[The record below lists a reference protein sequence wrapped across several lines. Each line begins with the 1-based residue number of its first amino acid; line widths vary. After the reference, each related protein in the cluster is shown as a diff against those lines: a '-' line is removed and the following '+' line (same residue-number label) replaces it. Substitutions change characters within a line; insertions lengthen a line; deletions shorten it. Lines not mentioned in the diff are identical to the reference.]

1 MSTFK
6 TKIFPEPE
14 LEFGDKHHHPDP
26 RLGLLQAGPLQTNL
40 GDTIKVGIVGSALTV
55 EKSTEFLSSIEDG
68 FAGNTEKHP
77 NLHPD
82 FPGLRN
88 QNPFRCRFE
97 VAAAEDG
104 VLTKIEIEKIT
115 KEPSNARAV
124 EIAVDAVI
132 AQLEKLEA
140 HRERPDV
147 VMVALPVNLIERVW
161 RNERAS
167 DDVVEDESID
177 SGEGKETSPN
187 FRGLLKARAMNLSF
201 PIQIV
206 WEDVI
211 NPDAKIPRK
220 IKDNS
225 DRQTQ
230 DRADLAWNLM
240 TTLYYKGS
248 GKVPW
253 RRMPEEGEFTAC
265 YIGISFFKDAE
276 TDQIWTSAA
285 QMFDERGRGFILRGG
300 TAQSEAR
307 GRHPY
312 LTVEEARQLTESAL
326 AAYRSIH
333 RTMPARVI
341 VMKTSRFREDEAEG
355 VGKALDEAGVELRD
369 LVWIHES
376 YSVKV
381 LRDGDFPVLRGTF
394 VELDGNGLLY
404 TNGSIPYY
412 GTYSGLYVPNPLLL
426 CPHPQSESTIEQIA
440 KEVFSLTKV
449 NWNSTQMNQRLPI
462 PIRAARKVGDILKY
476 LPAGQKVSSD
486 YRKYI

>member
-1 MSTFK
+1 MSSFK

-14 LEFGDKHHHPDP
+14 LEFGDKHSHPDP

-40 GDTIKVGIVGSALTV
+40 GDAIKVGIIGSALTV
-55 EKSTEFLSSIEDG
+55 EKSVEFFEAIQDG
-68 FAGNTEKHP
+68 FSGKTEKHP

-97 VAAAEDG
+97 VTAVTEG
-104 VLTKIEIEKIT
+104 ILTKSQIERIT
-115 KEPSNARAV
+115 KEANNATAV
-124 EIAVDAVI
+124 EMAVDSVMVLLDA
-132 AQLEKLEA
+132 LEG

-147 VMVALPVNLIERVW
+147 VLVVLPVNVIERVW
-161 RNERAS
+161 RNERAR
-167 DDVVEDESID
+167 DDVVDDEGID
-177 SGEGKETSPN
+177 SDEGKGSTPN
-187 FRGLLKARAMNLSF
+187 FRGLLKSRAMNLTF
-201 PIQIV
+201 PIQII
-206 WEDVI
+206 WEDVV
-211 NPDAKIPRK
+211 NANAKIPRK
-220 IKDNS
+220 IKDSS

-265 YIGISFFKDAE
+265 YIGISFFKDAK

-300 TAQSEAR
+300 PAQSEAR
-307 GRHPY
+307 SRHPY
-312 LTVEEARQLTESAL
+312 LTVDEARQLAESAL
-326 AAYRSIH
+326 TAYKSIH
-333 RTMPARVI
+333 KNMPARVI

-355 VGKALDEAGVELRD
+355 ISIALDDAGIELRD

-381 LRDGDFPVLRGTF
+381 LRNGDFPVLRGTF

-412 GTYSGLYVPNPLLL
+412 GTYPGLYVPNPLLI
-426 CPHPQSESTIEQIA
+426 CPHPKSESTIEQIA

-476 LPAGQKVSSD
+476 VPPGQKVSSD

>member
-1 MSTFK
+1 MIEFR
-6 TKIFPEPE
+6 TKILPEPE
-14 LEFGDKHHHPDP
+14 LEFGDNHHHPDP
-26 RLGLLQAGPLQTNL
+26 RLGLLEAGPLQSNL

-55 EKSTEFLSSIEDG
+55 EKTVAFFAAIEDG
-68 FAGNTEKHP
+68 FEGKTEKHP
-77 NLHPD
+77 NLHPN

-88 QNPFRCRFE
+88 LNPYRCRFE
-97 VAAAEDG
+97 VAAADDG
-104 VLTKIEIEKIT
+104 ILTKAQIEQILR
-115 KEPSNARAV
+115 EPRA
-124 EIAVDAVI
+124 ERAIRLAVDAVI
-132 AQLEKLEA
+132 AKLELLEA

-147 VMVALPVNLIERVW
+147 AVVALPVDVIGRVW
-161 RNERAS
+161 RDERS
-167 DDVVEDESID
+167 SENVIDDEQSAQIESVGSI
-177 SGEGKETSPN
+177 PN
-187 FRGLLKARAMNLSF
+187 FRGLLKAKAMELGF

-211 NPDAKIPRK
+211 NPDARIPRK
-220 IKDNS
+220 IKENS

-253 RRMPEEGEFTAC
+253 RKLPEVGEFTAC
-265 YIGISFFKDAE
+265 YLGISFFKDAE
-276 TDQIWTSAA
+276 TDELWTSAA

-300 TAQSEAR
+300 PAKSESR

-312 LTVEEARQLTESAL
+312 LTIEEAQKLTEMAL
-326 AAYRSIH
+326 AAYRSVH
-333 RTMPARVI
+333 KTFPARVI
-341 VMKTSRFREDEAEG
+341 VMKTSRFREDEADG
-355 VGKALDEAGVELRD
+355 IGMALDEATVELRD

-394 VELDGNGLLY
+394 VDLDGKGLLY

-412 GTYSGLYVPNPLLL
+412 GTYPGLYVPNPLLL
-426 CPHPQSESTIEQIA
+426 CPHPRSESTIEQIA

-462 PIRAARKVGDILKY
+462 PIRAARKVGDVLKY
-476 LPAGQKVSSD
+476 LPKGQKVSSD

>member
-1 MSTFK
+1 M
-6 TKIFPEPE
+6 
-14 LEFGDKHHHPDP
+14 
-26 RLGLLQAGPLQTNL
+26 
-40 GDTIKVGIVGSALTV
+40 
-55 EKSTEFLSSIEDG
+55 
-68 FAGNTEKHP
+68 
-77 NLHPD
+77 
-82 FPGLRN
+82 
-88 QNPFRCRFE
+88 
-97 VAAAEDG
+97 AAAEDG
-104 VLTKIEIEKIT
+104 ILTKSQIEKIT
-115 KEPSNARAV
+115 KEPSDARAV
-124 EIAVDAVI
+124 EMAVDAVM
-132 AQLEKLEA
+132 AQLVKLEA

-161 RNERAS
+161 RSERAS
-167 DDVVEDESID
+167 DDVADNETVEPK
-177 SGEGKETSPN
+177 EGKGPLPN
-187 FRGLLKARAMNLSF
+187 FRGLLKARAMDLSF

-211 NPDAKIPRK
+211 NPSAKIPRK
-220 IKDNS
+220 IKENS

-285 QMFDERGRGFILRGG
+285 QMFDERGRGLILRGG
-300 TAQSEAR
+300 PAQSEAR

-381 LRDGDFPVLRGTF
+381 LRDGDFPVLRVTF

-412 GTYSGLYVPNPLLL
+412 GTYPGLYVPNPLLL
-426 CPHPQSESTIEQIA
+426 CPHPQSESTIERIA
-440 KEVFSLTKV
+440 REVFSLTKV

-462 PIRAARKVGDILKY
+462 PIRAARKVGDVLKY
-476 LPAGQKVSSD
+476 LPPGQNVSSD

>member
-6 TKIFPEPE
+6 KKIFPEPE

-40 GDTIKVGIVGSALTV
+40 GDTIKVGVVGSALTV
-55 EKSTEFLSSIEDG
+55 EKSIEFLISIEDG
-68 FAGNTEKHP
+68 FAGKTEKHP

-104 VLTKIEIEKIT
+104 VLTKSEIEKIT
-115 KEPSNARAV
+115 KEPSNARAI
-124 EIAVDAVI
+124 EMAVDTVI
-132 AQLEKLEA
+132 VQLEKLEA

-167 DDVVEDESID
+167 DDVVDDEPIE
-177 SGEGKETSPN
+177 SGEGKETSPK

-206 WEDVI
+206 WEDII

-300 TAQSEAR
+300 PAQSEAR

-412 GTYSGLYVPNPLLL
+412 GTYPGIYVPNPLLL
-426 CPHPQSESTIEQIA
+426 CPHPQSKSTIEQIA